1 MFLSKNLRISL
12 EVFGF
17 MIGSGCSGFGRGKPP
32 TNPKASGFVDSFVD
46 SELPPTVGVLVL
58 VCAGK
63 QSWFGQR
70 SVIIIITRDQH
81 LLIRHG
87 VAEEKI
93 YEAKILNNDE
103 ALKLFS
109 LTAFN

>member
-17 MIGSGCSGFGRGKPP
+17 MIGSGCSSFGRGKSP
-32 TNPKASGFVDSFVD
+32 TDPKASGFVGG
-46 SELPPTVGVLVL
+46 ELPPIIRVSVLVF
-58 VCAGK
+58 AGK
-63 QSWFGQR
+63 QSWFGRR